1 MIDETDHT
9 ALCEAIVRET
19 EISGSEV
26 FEKNYI
32 RDDKILATVFCFVGE
47 YAEELTALVRK
58 RLHEIGLNRNWEGIE
73 PHD

>member
-32 RDDKILATVFCFVGE
+32 QDDKILATVFCFVGE
-47 YAEELTALVRK
+47 HAEELTAFVREQ
-58 RLHEIGLNRNWEGIE
+58 LHKLGMSRDNIKTE